1 MKRTE
6 CAAKLDTLLDTL
18 KALYGEA
25 CAARDA
31 AHDTPSR
38 DYLDRRC
45 SKLAREIDEFIR
57 GRANAIQAG
66 ERAWYFGGWYQRRPS
81 TQYPFRAEQW
91 DAYDGVH
98 HHLVDTVERA
108 KALIEERAAYAGR
121 GC

>member
-31 AHDTPSR
+31 AHDTPSW

-66 ERAWYFGGWYQRRPS
+66 EREY
-81 TQYPFRAEQW
+81 
-91 DAYDGVH
+91 
-98 HHLVDTVERA
+98 
-108 KALIEERAAYAGR
+108 
-121 GC
+121 

>member
-6 CAAKLDTLLDTL
+6 CAAKLDTL

-31 AHDTPSR
+31 AHDTPSW

-66 ERAWYFGGWYQRRPS
+66 ERGIIYMTTFAFSSKIFARKGQS
-81 TQYPFRAEQW
+81 T
-91 DAYDGVH
+91 
-98 HHLVDTVERA
+98 
-108 KALIEERAAYAGR
+108 
-121 GC
+121 